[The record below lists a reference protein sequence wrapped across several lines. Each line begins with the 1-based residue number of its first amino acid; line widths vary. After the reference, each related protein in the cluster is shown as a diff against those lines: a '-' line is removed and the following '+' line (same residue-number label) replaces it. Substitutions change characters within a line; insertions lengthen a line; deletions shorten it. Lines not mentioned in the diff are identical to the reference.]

1 MTGPYQIEEADL
13 DHYETLEE
21 NDVGR
26 WYILINGSI
35 QFVEDRQAG
44 LNLIE
49 SLKREPQQSALA
61 YD

>member
-1 MTGPYQIEEADL
+1 MLGPYQIEEADL

-21 NDVGR
+21 SDVGR

-35 QFVEDRQAG
+35 QFVEDRQTG

-49 SLKREPQQSALA
+49 SLKRDPQQSALA